1 MANFDRRRR
10 AGGHARMGR
19 ARAATVAARL
29 GTALREARWR
39 SGFRQRDV
47 ADRAGISQSFVSR
60 LERGRAVCVSLE
72 TWSVVAASVGEQF
85 VAFLEAAPGA
95 DRPRDLEHVRR
106 QSAVV
111 EIAAQGGW
119 VARPELAL
127 DPGLGR
133 SRSID
138 VALVRPDARQAV
150 VVEIW
155 DWFDDVGAG
164 LRGLDAKVAILAARL
179 EKEASG
185 SDRAPGSTR
194 DPRPWT
200 ARGLYVV
207 RDTRRNR
214 TLLDELRP
222 LFAARFGGS
231 SVGWLRALTDP
242 DVAPPAGDGLL
253 WSDRAGG
260 HLRASRLTLTRRF
273 GPAAG

>member
-1 MANFDRRRR
+1 
-10 AGGHARMGR
+10 MG
-19 ARAATVAARL
+19 TSV
-29 GTALREARWR
+29 
-39 SGFRQRDV
+39 
-47 ADRAGISQSFVSR
+47 
-60 LERGRAVCVSLE
+60 E
-72 TWSVVAASVGEQF
+72 TWSILAATVGEQF
-85 VAFLEAAPGA
+85 VGFLEAAPGA

-111 EIAAQGGW
+111 ELASRGGW

-164 LRGLDAKVAILAARL
+164 LRGLDAKVGAFATHF
-179 EKEASG
+179 EADPGWDRPSG
-185 SDRAPGSTR
+185 SHRDRP
-194 DPRPWT
+194 PWSV
-200 ARGLYVV
+200 RGLYIV
-207 RDTRRNR
+207 RGTRRNR
-214 TLLDELRP
+214 ALVAELRP

-242 DVAPPAGDGLL
+242 DVAPPAADGLL
-253 WSDRAGG
+253 WSDRAAR
-260 HLRASRLTLTRRF
+260 HLRASRLRLTKRS